1 MRHGLHHKRRGPV
14 SAATEI
20 EAQKFLGTGE
30 RREPSSTFPNLHAI
44 RADLIG
50 SDTCTALGLTCNSG
64 SPVLALC
71 RGLVEAGHDP
81 AIPLEAYR
89 GDVLCLCV
97 RSIGDAA
104 AVEVNARGT
113 GFVVRPAS
121 LVRANGGSGS

>member
-1 MRHGLHHKRRGPV
+1 MASTINGAGPV

-20 EAQKFLGTGE
+20 EAQKLLGTGE

-71 RGLVEAGHDP
+71 RDLVTAGHDQ
-81 AIPLEAYR
+81 ASRLDVYR
-89 GDVLCLCV
+89 GDVLCLRI
-97 RSIGDAA
+97 RSISECA
-104 AVEVNARGT
+104 E
-113 GFVVRPAS
+113 
-121 LVRANGGSGS
+121 LEINGKG